1 MTKILIAIAA
11 LMVAAVATAA
21 PASADCI
28 RLTDDPASPC
38 RAIQGITEPPV
49 VEYSVTLGD
58 DVCVARVEYTN
69 PPEWAREY
77 DLRILRSKR
86 DVYDSTGI
94 VKSHKPYAFH
104 KSLIEGPLEVVYPLS
119 GAYGVAA
126 SEKASLYHSRNT
138 RGLQTRYLGV
148 DNSRPGDTQQWY
160 IHASSHSE
168 TWRRQEYSYSYFEL
182 FPFDGWTYETFR
194 TALFDCAQELE
205 DKLDRED
212 EAARVAAEQRAIAVE
227 EREREL
233 ELSRRL
239 LIQVN
244 DLKLAQERL
253 ASEVKL
259 QEKET
264 RITAEIVAL
273 QKRLIETRIATQE
286 AILSG
291 LERRAEIIR
300 TGALERNEIM
310 QEFLLQSGSRYED
323 IESKQA
329 ETAAVLRE
337 LRAGFAET
345 QRRNEQALAAQEA
358 LLLEAEQQ
366 EAEISAELAD
376 KEAELEADGADE

>member
-11 LMVAAVATAA
+11 LMVAAVATAT

-38 RAIQGITEPPV
+38 REVQGIDKPV
-49 VEYSVTLGD
+49 VNYTMAIDGD
-58 DVCVARVEYTN
+58 ECVLNVEWTN
-69 PPEWAREY
+69 PPVNANAYSLSHTEY
-77 DLRILRSKR
+77 GAHKETGSDFWNPFGQHAHAHTLRYSLKAAYSA
-86 DVYDSTGI
+86 DSDAI
-94 VKSHKPYAFH
+94 VSTHGGYSTLSLPAPQHVAGAGEYWYAGFYH
-104 KSLIEGPLEVVYPLS
+104 DEYWRGDSRR
-119 GAYGVAA
+119 YGERVKFA
-126 SEKASLYHSRNT
+126 
-138 RGLQTRYLGV
+138 
-148 DNSRPGDTQQWY
+148 
-160 IHASSHSE
+160 
-168 TWRRQEYSYSYFEL
+168 
-182 FPFDGWTYETFR
+182 FDGWTHDDFQA
-194 TALFDCAQELE
+194 ALFDCAQELE
-205 DKLDRED
+205 DKLEREA

-227 EREREL
+227 AREREL
-233 ELSRRL
+233 ELNRRL

-323 IESKQA
+323 IETKQA

-358 LLLEAEQQ
+358 LLFEAEQQ

-376 KEAELEADGADE
+376 KEAELESAAGGE

>member
-21 PASADCI
+21 PTSADCI

-38 RAIQGITEPPV
+38 REVQGIDEPV
-49 VEYSVTLGD
+49 VNYAVAIDGNQCVVSV
-58 DVCVARVEYTN
+58 EWTN
-69 PPEWAREY
+69 PPSVAGNYALTLRWAQNKGGENYRG
-77 DLRILRSKR
+77 LNKRHTLRSKAYSLTSAYETATA
-86 DVYDSTGI
+86 DVDMYNTIGI
-94 VKSHKPYAFH
+94 DTNGVYTEVFGHRIVEATTPGFRTEWQANTYHNQVWRRHKYEYTLHEAFPF
-104 KSLIEGPLEVVYPLS
+104 KG
-119 GAYGVAA
+119 
-126 SEKASLYHSRNT
+126 
-138 RGLQTRYLGV
+138 
-148 DNSRPGDTQQWY
+148 WY
-160 IHASSHSE
+160 IDQFQA
-168 TWRRQEYSYSYFEL
+168 
-182 FPFDGWTYETFR
+182 
-194 TALFDCAQELE
+194 ALFDCAQELE

-227 EREREL
+227 AREREL
-233 ELSRRL
+233 ELNRRL

-323 IESKQA
+323 IETKQA

-358 LLLEAEQQ
+358 LLFEAEQQ

-376 KEAELEADGADE
+376 KEAELESAAADE